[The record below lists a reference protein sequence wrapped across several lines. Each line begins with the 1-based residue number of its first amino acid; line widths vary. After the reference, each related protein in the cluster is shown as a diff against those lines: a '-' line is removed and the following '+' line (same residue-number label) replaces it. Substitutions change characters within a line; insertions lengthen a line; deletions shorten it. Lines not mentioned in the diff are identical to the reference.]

1 MGRYLQVR
9 VSASTWKPEE
19 LEKAWPRLTA
29 LAWPHEAPVVAEP
42 GGAPRGVLELVDRL
56 RDMAQFGDLPDEAAP
71 VVAER
76 LPALVEAR
84 DALGRALADWKP
96 SEAND
101 LSVTLEE
108 GLAALD
114 KALPKG

>member
-1 MGRYLQVR
+1 MGKYLQIR
-9 VSASTWKPEE
+9 VSAATWGPED
-19 LEKAWPRLTA
+19 LEKAWPRLWA
-29 LAWPHEAPVVAEP
+29 LAWPQEAPA
-42 GGAPRGVLELVDRL
+42 GADPRGVLELVDRL
-56 RDMAQFGDLPDEAAP
+56 RDMAQFGDLPTEAAGT
-71 VVAER
+71 VNEC
-76 LPALVEAR
+76 LPALAQAR
-84 DALGRALADWKP
+84 DALARALADWKP

>member
-1 MGRYLQVR
+1 MGRFLQIR
-9 VSASTWKPEE
+9 VSAATWKPED
-19 LEKAWPRLTA
+19 LEKAWPRLTR
-29 LAWPHEAPVVAEP
+29 LAWPDEAPVVSEP

-56 RDMAQFGDLPDEAAP
+56 RDMAQFKDLPDEVAG
-71 VVAER
+71 VVAEH
-76 LPALVEAR
+76 LPALAAMR
-84 DALGRALADWKP
+84 DALAQALADWKP
-96 SEAND
+96 AQAND